1 MERKNESMI
10 DQQPAQDDKT
20 LAVLTHAS
28 GILFGFVVPLIIWL
42 ISKDTKPWL
51 TAEAKEAL
59 NFQITVAIAFA
70 ACMVGSF
77 LFIGAVLIPF
87 VWLLNVIFCIIA
99 ALKTNQGQ
107 QYRYPFALRLIK

>member
-1 MERKNESMI
+1 MI
-10 DQQPAQDDKT
+10 DQQPSQDDKT

-59 NFQITVAIAFA
+59 NFQITMAIAYA
-70 ACMVGSF
+70 VCIALTVV
-77 LFIGAVLIPF
+77 LIGAFLLPV
-87 VWLLNVIFCIIA
+87 VWVVNLIFCIIA
-99 ALKTNQGQ
+99 AMKVNQGQ
-107 QYRYPFALRLIK
+107 PYQYPFTLRLVK